1 MVVSIINPTSE
12 KDLMVWSF
20 GCLLSFSLLHFCFVF
35 LLYLLVFL
43 GFMATIEGYAFR
55 DGMEELLVIKMV
67 VVSWNSILVRKRNER
82 DNLSSLFVFLCF
94 FSLYFF
100 SLNLPTHSL
109 FSLTPFFFFFCSSI
123 MPRVL
128 WSKRKWKR

>member
-1 MVVSIINPTSE
+1 MVVSIIYPTSE
-12 KDLMVWSF
+12 RDLMVWSF
-20 GCLLSFSLLHFCFVF
+20 GCMLSFSLLHFCFVF

-43 GFMATIEGYAFR
+43 GFMVTIEGYAFR

-67 VVSWNSILVRKRNER
+67 VVSWNSMLVRKRNER

-94 FSLYFF
+94 LSLLFFF
-100 SLNLPTHSL
+100 SLNLPTYSF
-109 FSLTPFFFFFCSSI
+109 FSLTFPFFGSSI
-123 MPRVL
+123 APRVL